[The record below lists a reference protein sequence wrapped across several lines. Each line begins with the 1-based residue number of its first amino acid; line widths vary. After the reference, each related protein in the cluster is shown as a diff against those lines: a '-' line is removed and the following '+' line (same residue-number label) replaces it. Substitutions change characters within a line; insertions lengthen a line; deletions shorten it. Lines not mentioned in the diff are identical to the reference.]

1 MIRKTIFALA
11 AIATVSATALVST
24 EASAK
29 GFKGGHWGRFAV
41 GSAIVLGA
49 TAVYASC
56 YRYVTLRSGDHPARV
71 LGSSLTGPRAA
82 SRHRPGH
89 ARRGND
95 ARH

>member
-11 AIATVSATALVST
+11 AIATVSATALIPT

-29 GFKGGHWGRFAV
+29 WKGGHGWGRFAV

-56 YRYVTLRSGDHPARV
+56 YRYVTLRSGEVVKVWTCD
-71 LGSSLTGPRAA
+71 
-82 SRHRPGH
+82 
-89 ARRGND
+89 
-95 ARH
+95 

>member
-11 AIATVSATALVST
+11 AIATVSATALIPT

-29 GFKGGHWGRFAV
+29 WKGHGWGRFAV

-56 YRYVTLRSGDHPARV
+56 YRYVTTRSGDV
-71 LGSSLTGPRAA
+71 VKVWVC
-82 SRHRPGH
+82 
-89 ARRGND
+89 D
-95 ARH
+95 